1 MHSDKTSDFVIPA
14 RPEIL
19 LKLSAEIRKE
29 DPDFNAIARIM
40 KMDVSIYAN
49 VLATINTPF
58 FGVRE
63 RVTSM
68 QRAVSLLG
76 INRLYSIVRMAALR
90 NSLDT
95 VGRIDMF
102 WDTSTEVA
110 TICGHVSRHLRFMDK
125 DDAYTLGMMH
135 DCGIPLM
142 MKNLPD
148 FQTFFESRNGLD
160 LPELHQQEQE
170 LYAIDHFELSSAI
183 ARVWRMPDIICDA
196 IRMQPYVL
204 DVLEDD
210 RYSEELRN
218 VLCLLLIAKELSAK
232 FRALWSV
239 DETQRPIVPLHPIL
253 EYLGLCDEDLADIR
267 DDVFSNIELNDGG
280 MVPA

>member
-1 MHSDKTSDFVIPA
+1 MPADKKSDFVIPA
-14 RPEIL
+14 RPEVL

-29 DPDFNAIARIM
+29 DPDYDAIARIM
-40 KMDVSIYAN
+40 KMDVAIYAN
-49 VLATINTPF
+49 VLATINTPY
-58 FGVRE
+58 FGMPE

-76 INRLYSIVRMAALR
+76 IHRVYSIVRMAALR
-90 NSLDT
+90 NSLGSI
-95 VGRIDMF
+95 GRMDLF

-110 TICGHVSRHLRFMDK
+110 TICGHVSRHLRFLDK
-125 DDAYTLGMMH
+125 DDAYTMGMMH

-142 MKNLPD
+142 MQNLPD
-148 FQTFFESRNGLD
+148 FRTFFESRNGLD

-183 ARVWRMPDIICDA
+183 ARVWHIPENLCDA
-196 IRMQPYVL
+196 IRMQPYIM

-210 RYSEELRN
+210 RYSDELRN
-218 VLCLLLIAKELSAK
+218 ILCLLLISKELSTK

-239 DETQRPIVPLHPIL
+239 DENHRPVVPMEPML
-253 EYLGLCDEDLADIR
+253 EYLGLCDDDLIDIR
-267 DDVFSNIELNDGG
+267 DDVFSHIELDDAG